1 MSKLLEQLSIKGITL
16 LKIKNNFKE
25 KKSNKK
31 EILIGRIK
39 DIIIILS
46 SLVLLYA
53 LIIVLIL
60 HKLVAINFL
69 MIVFD
74 LLLMV
79 GFIIQYNLFNFPRDP
94 RNGTYL
100 FYIDMILFFL
110 SLIICVQHWEIVK
123 LILQRY
129 WG

>member
-79 GFIIQYNLFNFPRDP
+79 GFIIQYNFFNFPRDP
-94 RNGTYL
+94 RNDIYL
-100 FYIDMILFFL
+100 FYVNIALVFL

-129 WG
+129 LG

>member
-1 MSKLLEQLSIKGITL
+1 M
-16 LKIKNNFKE
+16 
-25 KKSNKK
+25 SNKK
-31 EILIGRIK
+31 EILIGWIK

-46 SLVLLYA
+46 SLILLFS
-53 LIIVLIL
+53 LILVLIL
-60 HKLVAINFL
+60 HKLVSINFL

-100 FYIDMILFFL
+100 FYINITLVFL
-110 SLIICVQHWEIVK
+110 SLIICAQHWEIVK

-129 WG
+129 FG

>member
-1 MSKLLEQLSIKGITL
+1 M
-16 LKIKNNFKE
+16 
-25 KKSNKK
+25 SNKK
-31 EILIGRIK
+31 EILIGWIK

-46 SLVLLYA
+46 SLILLFS
-53 LIIVLIL
+53 LILVLIL
-60 HKLVAINFL
+60 HKLVSINFL

-94 RNGTYL
+94 RNDTYL

-110 SLIICVQHWEIVK
+110 SLIICAQHWEIVK

-129 WG
+129 FG

>member
-1 MSKLLEQLSIKGITL
+1 M
-16 LKIKNNFKE
+16 
-25 KKSNKK
+25 SNKK
-31 EILIGRIK
+31 EILIGWIK

-46 SLVLLYA
+46 SLILLFS
-53 LIIVLIL
+53 LILVLIL
-60 HKLVAINFL
+60 HKLVSINFL

-100 FYIDMILFFL
+100 FYINITLVFL

-129 WG
+129 FG

>member
-1 MSKLLEQLSIKGITL
+1 M
-16 LKIKNNFKE
+16 
-25 KKSNKK
+25 SNKK
-31 EILIGRIK
+31 EILIGWIK

-46 SLVLLYA
+46 SLILLFS
-53 LIIVLIL
+53 LILVLIL
-60 HKLVAINFL
+60 HKLVSINFL

-94 RNGTYL
+94 RNDTYL
-100 FYIDMILFFL
+100 FYINITLVFL

-129 WG
+129 FG

>member
-1 MSKLLEQLSIKGITL
+1 MDNKSTILTE
-16 LKIKNNFKE
+16 KIKDVI
-25 KKSNKK
+25 
-31 EILIGRIK
+31 ILILTLIYFILTCLVIALHIIAPLTFSLIIF
-39 DIIIILS
+39 DVLWAAIIIIE
-46 SLVLLYA
+46 
-53 LIIVLIL
+53 
-60 HKLVAINFL
+60 
-69 MIVFD
+69 
-74 LLLMV
+74 
-79 GFIIQYNLFNFPRDP
+79 YNLFNFPRDP

>member
-1 MSKLLEQLSIKGITL
+1 M
-16 LKIKNNFKE
+16 
-25 KKSNKK
+25 SNKK
-31 EILIGRIK
+31 EILIGWIK

-46 SLVLLYA
+46 SLILLFS
-53 LIIVLIL
+53 LILVLIL
-60 HKLVAINFL
+60 HKLVSINFL

-100 FYIDMILFFL
+100 FYINITLVFL

-129 WG
+129 LG